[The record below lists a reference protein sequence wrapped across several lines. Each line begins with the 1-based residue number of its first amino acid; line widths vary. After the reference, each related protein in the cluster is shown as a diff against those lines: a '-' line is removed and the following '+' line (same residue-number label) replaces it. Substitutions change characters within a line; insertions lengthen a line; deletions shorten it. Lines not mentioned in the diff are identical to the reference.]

1 MHRADGSALHHPS
14 GARTR
19 CMHTL
24 VTTRT
29 RTPHA
34 CLHRTGSPG
43 CGAAKQLIF
52 FTLATSSAVII
63 CPKRARHAA
72 RHANSYSH
80 GTLSILQQ
88 RAWRLIISLARR
100 LVVGITNTITKHTCD
115 TCQREAHTRKRGA
128 HSALNSQ
135 PIDIKPDAVSRYLVR
150 PELPRG
156 HVGAADGRGPS
167 ARTVRRVERA
177 GERSRITQ
185 RLLESLRHPY
195 TESQVYFVFYW
206 YYTRTCSAYG
216 GVRHT
221 TALRLRDAHQRTF
234 ASDSWSTSVDAHASQ
249 LRTR

>member
-1 MHRADGSALHHPS
+1 MSKGSAHPKTW
-14 GARTR
+14 GALR
-19 CMHTL
+19 
-24 VTTRT
+24 
-29 RTPHA
+29 A
-34 CLHRTGSPG
+34 E
-43 CGAAKQLIF
+43 
-52 FTLATSSAVII
+52 FT
-63 CPKRARHAA
+63 
-72 RHANSYSH
+72 AN
-80 GTLSILQQ
+80 L
-88 RAWRLIISLARR
+88 
-100 LVVGITNTITKHTCD
+100 
-115 TCQREAHTRKRGA
+115 
-128 HSALNSQ
+128 
-135 PIDIKPDAVSRYLVR
+135 IKPDAVSRYLVR

-221 TALRLRDAHQRTF
+221 TASRQRLRDTHQRTF

-249 LRTR
+249 LRAAPGNILLANSNTITKYSCDTRHRDTQENGHRQRIRA